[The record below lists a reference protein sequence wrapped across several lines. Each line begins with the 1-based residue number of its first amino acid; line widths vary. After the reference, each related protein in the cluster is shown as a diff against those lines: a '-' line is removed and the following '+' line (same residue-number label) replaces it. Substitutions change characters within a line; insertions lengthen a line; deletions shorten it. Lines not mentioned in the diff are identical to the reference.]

1 MSTNGRRATVHNSRK
16 GKNGTFKA
24 NHNDCSYLP
33 EDERPSENYYWH
45 CFMSSAPEM
54 DFETAERTFYR
65 QTFAKALEKQNEKHR
80 KARNYKRVKTMD
92 DWYTSSKTCPDETL
106 YYLGSK
112 DEKPVPKSVYKAIMF
127 EQLAWEQ
134 KTFPNI
140 RSLDMGLH
148 CHEPGA
154 DHVHTRRVF
163 FAHDE
168 EGNRI
173 LSQEK
178 ALEEMGLEVTSHY
191 PDDDPRSKKPRY
203 ANRKITYTD
212 AVRAHLVEVCAK
224 YGVEVFTEPREPSE
238 SGMDREQYIEH
249 KAHKKADKI
258 VENANEK
265 AKQIEADAERR
276 MKDRERRMRADL
288 SEERNQLREQV
299 RNEVRAEMNVE
310 REILASE
317 RSSLSEDKRAL
328 EEAKKTIQEQQRALD
343 SLVAG
348 SIENYV
354 KLKRPDVLREYNEY
368 RMRYQKQRQ
377 NADLDYRS
385 ETSVDRGFSR

>member
-1 MSTNGRRATVHNSRK
+1 MSANGRRATVHNSRK

-33 EDERPSENYYWH
+33 EDERPSENFYWH
-45 CFMSSAPEM
+45 CLQSSAPEM
-54 DFETAERTFYR
+54 DFETAERTYYEMAFK
-65 QTFAKALEKQNEKHR
+65 KALEKQNEKHR

-92 DWYTSSKTCPDETL
+92 DWYTNSRTCPDETL

-127 EQLAWEQ
+127 EQINWEQ

-140 RSLDMGLH
+140 KILDMGLH

-168 EGNRI
+168 EGNKI

-178 ALEEMGLEVTSHY
+178 ALEEMGIEVTSHY

-212 AVRAHLVEVCAK
+212 AVRAHLVEACAK
-224 YGVEVFTEPREPSE
+224 YGIEVFTEPREPSE

-276 MKDRERRMRADL
+276 MKDRERQMRADL
-288 SEERNQLREQV
+288 NEERNQLREQV

-317 RSSLSEDKRAL
+317 RVSLSEDKKAL
-328 EEAKKTIQEQQRALD
+328 EDAKRTIQEQQRALD
-343 SLVAG
+343 ALIAG
-348 SIENYV
+348 SIENYA
-354 KLKRPDVLREYNEY
+354 KIKRPEWIKEYNEY
-368 RMRYQKQRQ
+368 KANYQKNVQGKVVD
-377 NADLDYRS
+377 ARS
-385 ETSVDRGFSR
+385 ESSINRDLTR

>member
-1 MSTNGRRATVHNSRK
+1 MSSNGRRATVHNSRK

-33 EDERPSENYYWH
+33 EDERPSGNFYWH
-45 CFMSSAPEM
+45 CLQSSAPEM
-54 DFETAERTFYR
+54 DFETAERTYYEM
-65 QTFAKALEKQNEKHR
+65 TFKKALEKQNEKHR

-112 DEKPVPKSVYKAIMF
+112 DNEPVPKSVYKAIMF

-134 KTFPNI
+134 ETFPNI
-140 RSLDMGLH
+140 QILDMGLH

-212 AVRAHLVEVCAK
+212 VVRAHLIEVCAK
-224 YGVEVFTEPREPSE
+224 YGVEVLTEPREPSE

-249 KAHKKADKI
+249 KAHKKAENI

-265 AKQIEADAERR
+265 AKQIEIDAEKR
-276 MKDRERRMRADL
+276 MREREHRMRADL
-288 SEERNQLREQV
+288 NEERNQLREQV

-348 SIENYV
+348 SIENYA
-354 KLKRPDVLREYNEY
+354 KIKRPEWIREYNEY
-368 RMRYQKQRQ
+368 RANYQKQRQ